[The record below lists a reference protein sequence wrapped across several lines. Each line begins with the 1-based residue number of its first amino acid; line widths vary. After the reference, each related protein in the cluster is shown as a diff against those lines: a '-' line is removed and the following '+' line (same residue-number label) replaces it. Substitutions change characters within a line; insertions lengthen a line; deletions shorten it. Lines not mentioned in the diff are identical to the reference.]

1 MKNKGILMTML
12 SAILFGFMP
21 IFAKI
26 AYLGGINYYSLVFLR
41 SMFALIFISIFI
53 LIKKISI
60 KINFKDFINLFFL
73 SLIGYTLT
81 QLTLFASYTYISTG
95 VATTLHFIYPVC
107 IMTANILFFKEG
119 INKNKVFALIL
130 AIIGI
135 SMLSINKNIK
145 IDIRGVFIAI
155 ISGILY
161 SYYMLVIEHTK
172 IKNMNSVV
180 MTFYLLLF
188 SMIFLGFGSLKF
200 ELNFNF
206 NYLSW
211 FMGMIIAL
219 LCSIFAVILLQ
230 MGIKEIGSST
240 ASILSAFEPIVSVI
254 LGVII
259 FRESITIN
267 IFLGIVFVI
276 VSVLIVNFN
285 KKH

>member
-1 MKNKGILMTML
+1 MKNKGILMTMF

-119 INKNKVFALIL
+119 
-130 AIIGI
+130 
-135 SMLSINKNIK
+135 INKNIK

-240 ASILSAFEPIVSVI
+240 ASILSAFEPIVRVI